1 MSLAPGTKLGPYEI
15 VAELGAGGMGEV
27 YRARDTRLDRE
38 VAIKV
43 LPAHLSS
50 NPEIRARFALEAKT
64 VSSLNH
70 PHICTLFD
78 VGREGDTDYLVMELI
93 EGETLAQRLAKGPLP
108 LSEVLRFGAQIA
120 EALDRAHRAGV
131 LHRDLKP
138 GNVMLTKS
146 GAKLMDFGLA
156 RATSLGAASDL
167 TSSPTVAAPL
177 TAEGTILGTFQYM
190 APEQLEGGES
200 DARADLWAL
209 GCVLYEMATG
219 KRAFEGKSQ
228 ASLISAIMKDAPQPL
243 AGLAPLAPTRFNRVV
258 MQCLAKDPE
267 QRWQSARD
275 VAHELAWIV
284 EDGSNPEAPASAAA
298 AAPRRG
304 SPWLRFAA
312 PLALAV
318 IVGAGAFLAG
328 SRHQRA
334 AAPAAVSF
342 RQLSYMQQTVFN
354 ARFSPDGQ
362 SVLFSGAPE
371 GTVPQLY
378 QIQAQYPEPRVLGLQ
393 DVHLLSVSSRGEM
406 AVLTGAKFLG
416 AHRLFLGTL
425 ATLPI
430 GSEAPRAV
438 LEDVRDADWSPDG
451 TKLAIIRTVGGVDR
465 LEFPIGTVLY
475 QAPGYLSDLRVSPRG
490 DRIAFLRH
498 PIRWDDRGEVVA
510 VDLAG
515 HLTVLAKD
523 FETIEGLAWD
533 SGGERVLFA
542 AAASGSSNYSV
553 FAATLD
559 GRLSVAAPS
568 PSGLTFYDSRPD
580 GRWLLARED
589 AHNEILVLA
598 PGAKN
603 ERDLSWLDYGDNPAL
618 SSDGRTLLFTEQ
630 ADSAGPFY
638 AVCLRRTDG
647 SPVVR
652 LGDGGSRGLSPDG
665 TWALALVHT
674 TPPKL
679 MIYPTGAGV
688 QRQLAQGLFASIL
701 SAGWY
706 PDGSKTLVC
715 GSRAAEP
722 SRCFSVDIA
731 GGEPKPVTPEGTTDG
746 WVSPD
751 GTTVLARDA
760 SAKFVVYPLNG
771 SAPSPAP
778 GIGISER
785 VLHWSAD
792 GRSVLVGDL
801 SSVPARVDKLMLGT
815 GARSRFVE
823 LAPVNRAAASYIYAA
838 AFSADERAYAYS
850 LVRNRSYLYEVS
862 AGRVEFP
869 GSPP

>member
-1 MSLAPGTKLGPYEI
+1 MSLAPGTRLGPYEI
-15 VAELGAGGMGEV
+15 IAPLGAGGMGEV
-27 YRARDTRLDRE
+27 YRAKDTRLDRD

-50 NPEIRARFALEAKT
+50 NPEIRARFTREAKT

-108 LSEVLRFGAQIA
+108 LPDVLRLGAQIA
-120 EALDRAHRAGV
+120 AALDRAHRAGV

-167 TSSPTVAAPL
+167 TSSPTMAAPL

-200 DARADLWAL
+200 DARADLWSL

-219 KRAFEGKSQ
+219 KRAFEGKTQ
-228 ASLISAIMKDAPQPL
+228 ASLISAIMKDAPTPL
-243 AGLAPLAPTRFNRVV
+243 AGLAPLAPSRFNRVV
-258 MQCLAKDPE
+258 MQCLAKDPDE
-267 QRWQSARD
+267 RWQSARD
-275 VAHELAWIV
+275 VAHELTWIV
-284 EDGSNPEAPASAAA
+284 EEGSKPEAPRTG
-298 AAPRRG
+298 PL
-304 SPWLRFAA
+304 WLRFAA
-312 PLALAV
+312 PLALAAV
-318 IVGAGAFLAG
+318 VGAGAFLAG

-334 AAPAAVSF
+334 ATPAAVTF
-342 RQLSYMQQTVFN
+342 KQLSYVQQTVFN

-362 SVLFSGAPE
+362 SVLFSGAAE
-371 GTVPQLY
+371 GTVPQIY
-378 QIQAQYPEPRVLGLQ
+378 QIQAQYPEPRALGLR

-406 AVLTGAKFLG
+406 AVLTSAKFLG
-416 AHRLFLGTL
+416 AHRLFRGTL

-438 LEDVRDADWSPDG
+438 LDDVRDADWSPDG
-451 TKLAIIRTVGGVDR
+451 TKLAIIRTVAGVDR
-465 LEFPIGTVLY
+465 VEFPIGTVLY
-475 QAPGYLSDLRVSPRG
+475 EAPGYLSDLRVSPRG

-515 HLTVLAKD
+515 RHTVLAKD
-523 FETIEGLAWD
+523 FESIEGLAWD

-542 AAASGSSNYSV
+542 ATASGSSNYSILAV
-553 FAATLD
+553 TRE
-559 GRLSVAAPS
+559 GGLSVVLPS
-568 PSGLTFYDSRPD
+568 PSGLTFYDARPD

-589 AHNEILVLA
+589 SQDQIMVLA
-598 PGAKN
+598 PGAKDQS
-603 ERDLSWLDYGDNPAL
+603 DLSWLDYGDNPAL
-618 SSDGRTLLFTEQ
+618 SSDGRTMLFTEQ
-630 ADSAGPFY
+630 AEAAGPYY

-652 LGDGGSRGLSPDG
+652 LGDGGSSGLSPDG
-665 TWALALVHT
+665 AWALALVHT

-706 PDGSKTLVC
+706 PDGSKVLVC

-722 SRCFSVDIA
+722 SRCFAVDLA

-746 WVSPD
+746 QVSPEGTRVIAKD
-751 GTTVLARDA
+751 G
-760 SAKFVVYPLNG
+760 SAKFAVYAMDG
-771 SAPSPAP
+771 SAPSPVPA
-778 GIGISER
+778 ISAAER
-785 VLHWSAD
+785 ILHWSSD
-792 GRSVLVGDL
+792 GRSVLVADL
-801 SSVPARVDKLMLGT
+801 SGVPARVDRLVLAT
-815 GARSRFVE
+815 GARSFFIE
-823 LAPVNRAAASYIYAA
+823 LAPENRAAASYIYSAS
-838 AFSADERAYAYS
+838 FSADERSYAYS
-850 LVRNRSYLYEVS
+850 LLRNRSSLYEVKV
-862 AGRVEFP
+862 GR
-869 GSPP
+869 